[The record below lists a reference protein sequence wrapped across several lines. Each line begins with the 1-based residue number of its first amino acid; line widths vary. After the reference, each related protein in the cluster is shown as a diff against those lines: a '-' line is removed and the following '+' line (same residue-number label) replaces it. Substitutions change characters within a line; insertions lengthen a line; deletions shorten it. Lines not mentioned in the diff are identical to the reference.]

1 MTTKNKNYLKDENK
15 EKKNAQNSTKKYP
28 SEEKESTKGVGF
40 FVELAKTIIL
50 AILIVMPIK
59 IFVMQPFFVQGKSM
73 EPNFHD
79 GEYLIVRELG
89 YKTTAVAAGNK
100 KFFTIKPFKTI
111 KRGEVIVFRNPNNP
125 SQFFIK
131 RTIGLPGEKV
141 VINNGKVRIYN
152 KQHPK
157 GFILDEN
164 KYLPANFKTGHSRSF
179 SLESDEYVVLGDN
192 RSNSSD
198 SRYWGVLKEDLIVG
212 RVSLRAWPLNN
223 FKIF

>member
-1 MTTKNKNYLKDENK
+1 MDDE
-15 EKKNAQNSTKKYP
+15 S
-28 SEEKESTKGVGF
+28 KGLGF
-40 FVELAKTIIL
+40 FAELIKTILL
-50 AILIVMPIK
+50 ALLIVMPIK
-59 IFVMQPFFVQGKSM
+59 IFIMQPFFVQGQSM

-79 GEYLIVRELG
+79 GEYLIVREFG

-100 KFFTIKPFKTI
+100 EFFKVRPFKEV

-131 RTIGLPGEKV
+131 RVIGLPGEKV
-141 VINNGKVRIYN
+141 VISDGKVRIYN

-157 GFILDEN
+157 GFILDESQ
-164 KYLPANFKTGHSRSF
+164 YLPKNYKTGHSRSF
-179 SLESDEYVVLGDN
+179 SLQEDEYVVLGDN

-198 SRYWGVLKEDLIVG
+198 SRYWGVLKKDLIIG
-212 RVSLRAWPLNN
+212 KVSLRAWPFTN

>member
-1 MTTKNKNYLKDENK
+1 MNIKNKRYLKNKN
-15 EKKNAQNSTKKYP
+15 KNGKAVQNSTEKYY
-28 SEEKESTKGVGF
+28 SKEDASTRGIGF

-50 AILIVMPIK
+50 AILIVAPIK
-59 IFVMQPFFVQGKSM
+59 IFVMQPFFVQGMSM

-100 KFFTIKPFKTI
+100 NFFTVKPFKDI
-111 KRGEVIVFRNPNNP
+111 KRGEVIVFHNPNNP

-141 VINNGKVRIYN
+141 VIKDGKVRIYN

-157 GFILDEN
+157 GFILNEN
-164 KYLPANFKTGHSRSF
+164 KYLPANFKTGHARSF
-179 SLESDEYVVLGDN
+179 SLGSEEYVVLGDN
-192 RSNSSD
+192 INNSSD
-198 SRYWGVLKEDLIVG
+198 SRYWGVLKKDLIVG
-212 RVSLRAWPLNN
+212 RVSLRAWPLGN